1 MNINDIPKEVIDFL
15 MNDFVPNPH
24 MPIIRALHNRLGHH
38 DKGYYYPKDIL
49 KYLKIS
55 KVTYNKLVLEEF
67 GILDKVHFRKASEII
82 IRIESALTLEER
94 LYEELLYVLEN
105 PKQKPLL

>member
-1 MNINDIPKEVIDFL
+1 MNINDLPKDVFDFL
-15 MNDFVPNPH
+15 MNDFVPSPH

-38 DKGYYYPKDIL
+38 EKGYYCTRDIL

-55 KVTYNKLVLEEF
+55 KATYNSLVSEEF
-67 GILDKVHFRKASEII
+67 GILDKVHFRIASEII
-82 IRIESALTLEER
+82 IKVESSLSLEVR

-105 PKQKPLL
+105 PKH

>member
-1 MNINDIPKEVIDFL
+1 MNINDLPKEVIDFL
-15 MNDFVPNPH
+15 MNDFVPSPH

-38 DKGYYYPKDIL
+38 DKGYYFTKDIL

-55 KVTYNKLVLEEF
+55 KATYNKLVLEEF

-82 IRIESALTLEER
+82 IKVETSLSLEER

-105 PKQKPLL
+105 PR

>member
-1 MNINDIPKEVIDFL
+1 MNLDDMPQDVIDYFL
-15 MNDFVPNPH
+15 NYVPDPH

-38 DKGYYYPKDIL
+38 KNGWYYTSDIL

-55 KVTYNKLVLEEF
+55 IATYNKLVSDEF
-67 GILDKVHFRKASEII
+67 GLLDRVHFRKASEII
-82 IRIESALTLEER
+82 IHVESSLTLEVR

-105 PKQKPLL
+105 PTQS